1 MLLPRSL
8 PQTVS
13 CSNGEMVVLVPQII
27 PFREAQ
33 RSQRSALPLC
43 QWRLRLASRIR
54 ICRLLWAFSSSS
66 GALGYTTR
74 PEFGATVDM
83 NMVQR
88 LNTAQTRQI
97 IRDLVPQ
104 GLCEYAIPEPVSPA
118 RVEEFCSGIAAQ
130 AAGRCYGWFDAN
142 LVPRG
147 LLVGMIVPDPMTG
160 LLHGLEHAWWSA
172 WKGKPALEFLRVF
185 ET

>member
-1 MLLPRSL
+1 
-8 PQTVS
+8 
-13 CSNGEMVVLVPQII
+13 
-27 PFREAQ
+27 
-33 RSQRSALPLC
+33 
-43 QWRLRLASRIR
+43 
-54 ICRLLWAFSSSS
+54 
-66 GALGYTTR
+66 
-74 PEFGATVDM
+74 M

-160 LLHGLEHAWWSA
+160 LPHGFEHAWWSA
-172 WKGKPALEFLRVF
+172 WKGKPALELLGAF
-185 ET
+185 EKDCKAEGCTRITIGCSEYADAEQIKNLYRRLGFAAYNTSFSKELV